1 MAVLAQADEVH
12 RVISTAF
19 DPDFYRTV
27 YLDLADPR
35 SDALGHY
42 VRVGWREGRD
52 PVHWF
57 SAAAY
62 LDANEDVRAS
72 GVEPFFH
79 FLSRGRREGRDVRP
93 SRLAA
98 NYLERVGW
106 TPGRWT
112 VEPFLTAAQRPPRAP
127 GAMLASGRDF
137 AAERALVAAEFDAAY
152 YLAAHPD
159 IAAAGTDP
167 LQHFL
172 VAGWK
177 EGRDPNPRFSIRDY
191 LETYPDIAQAGINPF
206 VHYLMAGRAEGRIAR
221 HDLGFRYDLI
231 AGMEPVAA
239 RLARAAGASA
249 SVQAAP
255 AAELG
260 RAIALTGARLSDLHV
275 TFSHDDPTANYGGM
289 QLCLRRESARFT
301 ELGVDHLH
309 IYPAKPW
316 PMVRTAD
323 EPGPMGVLL
332 NGRRLGLYSPATV
345 RTALARAAGAVAPG
359 RRSFAIHS
367 LLGHCPDETAK
378 LLRALGLKA
387 GFFWLHD
394 FASLCAG
401 YHLLRDDVEDCAA
414 PPPDSAACGICAY
427 GPFRKRHL
435 DAHRRLFHRLS
446 LTVVAPSETTLNFW
460 RASTGLPVRDAV
472 VLPHA
477 ELVDRGPAPART
489 TRKPLRVAYVGMPVA
504 LKGWPIFRALA
515 DRFADDR
522 RYEFL
527 HLGGRAD
534 PSAPVAFHKAVVS
547 EAEPRAMQAA
557 LEALEVDVALI
568 WPLCRETFS
577 FTAYEAAAAGAAVI
591 TGPDSGNV
599 AAFVAETG
607 LGLVLDDEVALAR
620 AFETGAVRKLARAR
634 RAARLHELRY
644 SGMTADLAFRGA
656 AE

>member
-1 MAVLAQADEVH
+1 MAVPAQADEVH

-52 PVHWF
+52 PAHWF

-62 LDANEDVRAS
+62 LDDNEDVRAAQ
-72 GVEPFFH
+72 VDPFFH
-79 FLSRGRREGRDVRP
+79 FLSRGRREGREVRP
-93 SRLAA
+93 SKLAETYLKRL
-98 NYLERVGW
+98 GW
-106 TPGRWT
+106 IPGAWT
-112 VEPFLTAAQRPPRAP
+112 VEPFLTAAQGQPRAP
-127 GAMLASGRDF
+127 GARLAPGRDI
-137 AAERALVAAEFDAAY
+137 AAERALVATEFDAAY
-152 YLAAHPD
+152 YLATQPD

-172 VAGWK
+172 VAGWA

-191 LETYPDIAQAGINPF
+191 LESYPDIAQAGINPF

-231 AGMEPVAA
+231 ARMEPVAD
-239 RLARAAGASA
+239 RLARAVLASER
-249 SVQAAP
+249 VEPGP
-255 AAELG
+255 AAGLD
-260 RAIALTGARLSDLHV
+260 RAIALTGARLADLHV
-275 TFSHDDPTANYGGM
+275 TFSHDDPTATYGGM
-289 QLCLRRESARFT
+289 QLCLRRESARFA
-301 ELGVDHLH
+301 EMGVDHLH
-309 IYPAKPW
+309 LYPAKPW
-316 PMVRTAD
+316 PMVRAAD
-323 EPGPMGVLL
+323 EPGPLGVLL
-332 NGRRLGLYSPATV
+332 NGRRLGVYSPATV
-345 RTALARAAGAVAPG
+345 RTAVAKAARAVAPG

-378 LLRALGLKA
+378 FLRTLGLKA

-401 YHLLRDDVEDCAA
+401 YHLQRDDVEDCAA
-414 PPPDSAACGICAY
+414 PPPESAACGICAY
-427 GPFRKRHL
+427 GPYRKRHL
-435 DAHRRLFHRLS
+435 DAHRRLFERLS
-446 LTVVAPSETTLNFW
+446 LTVVAPSETTLEFW
-460 RASTGLPVRDAV
+460 RAATNLPVRDMI

-477 ELVDRGPAPART
+477 ELVERGPAPARGP
-489 TRKPLRVAYVGMPVA
+489 RKPLRIAYVGMPVA
-504 LKGWPIFRALA
+504 LKGWPVFRALA
-515 DRFADDR
+515 ERYADDR

-534 PSAPVAFHKAVVS
+534 PSAPAAFHKAVVS

-577 FTAYEAAAAGAAVI
+577 FTAYEAVAAGAAVI

-607 LGLVLDDEVALAR
+607 SGLVLEDEAALSR

-634 RAARLHELRY
+634 RGARLHDLRY
-644 SGMTADLAFRGA
+644 SGMTGDLVAGRTTA
-656 AE
+656 